1 MLEITEDDGSSDHPT
16 PFSSGSHHALHVDPI
31 NSIQSHLSNGTKNY
45 RRRERS
51 MESFEVVSGAS
62 STFRHGATLEAPNFG
77 QLQMI
82 IASLLLTTV
91 LDIGSAL
98 DARNECI
105 NQEMYTWM
113 LEFFDDDLGGSN
125 KQDDDYYAE
134 FASQEGRTECLRMFN
149 FVVIPVGVTTW
160 VFGLLSLFIIHRH
173 VKHLEGLS
181 ETFNPSHVKALLRLL
196 VPLVIILIVWTYAIF
211 SIMLLPKVNPTL
223 YKQNPF
229 KSLAAVDQMGHIGDN
244 ANLYY
249 LSWMCQAQIMILVY
263 QVMVECIRRCRRR
276 IGQSSEIEEVKSFS
290 DHITM
295 HEQIQTM
302 LSFTSAK
309 RLALLYKRKRKK
321 WYQFMLHLR
330 ERSGIWVAAFFSS
343 VVLCASSTYV
353 FVQVLVSIAS
363 TMYGNNEFSY
373 RQVCTIV
380 RGVSGIPEEFCT
392 RTSFA
397 VLAGGVA
404 SCLCVLAMIM
414 HILVRRQFAVDE
426 DKQHSCTVMATQVY
440 PGALDPDAYRCH
452 LGMEFLLSLCLS
464 MLLGLNAVV
473 ATGVQGPAA
482 TVGNLY
488 YASWLSF
495 LLCLRICLGC
505 LEEIYHVRTPRVDW
519 NPDSNSDFATP
530 TRKVTPLQTSS
541 MSGSEISIDM
551 ENYLRMAKKERSS
564 RLRKYLFL
572 SIFSTVCFASACDA
586 AYNQGTPCS
595 KEQKYLIVAPAAVAV
610 LSVIMFLLCLKPR
623 TYALVSRIC
632 FGGVTSILCFI
643 VLLVNL
649 IITMHSEDSWAV
661 NGIGEMKLANIY
673 YFSWAAI
680 LAAALQMISYI
691 KPLFGSKS
699 KDAMFLVWAGIV
711 KVCMVILGAS
721 SHVWYNIRDSC
732 GSDETEGGELAF
744 CSRTKF
750 AIFVAVVG
758 VVSGWSVMAS
768 RMPCCSIS
776 QKTRNRAEALL
787 SIALVLLFG
796 VAVAL
801 ITSIGGPGQSVGD
814 LYYSTWLSFWVS
826 IGILVSCFDQMQ
838 QGESELEVDGSNHE
852 GDDMR
857 YVDFDDCDDRGTD

>member
-1 MLEITEDDGSSDHPT
+1 MLEINNRDGSDQQDSFPC
-16 PFSSGSHHALHVDPI
+16 SNNQALHVDRQNSFLTPI
-31 NSIQSHLSNGTKNY
+31 SSRNQDQIKGQ
-45 RRRERS
+45 RS
-51 MESFEVVSGAS
+51 LQSFEVASGTS
-62 STFRHGATLEAPNFG
+62 STFRHMGTLEAPNFG

-91 LDIGSAL
+91 LYVGSAL

-113 LEFFDDDLGGSN
+113 LEFFDDDVGGSIN
-125 KQDDDYYAE
+125 LDDNYYAE
-134 FASQEGRTECLRMFN
+134 FASQEGRAECLRMFQ
-149 FVVIPVGVTTW
+149 FVIIPAGTTTW
-160 VFGLLSLFIIHRH
+160 TFGLLALYVINQHAKYLETVSE
-173 VKHLEGLS
+173 VNNHLHM
-181 ETFNPSHVKALLRLL
+181 TALLRLL
-196 VPLVIILIVWTYAIF
+196 IPLVIMLIVWTYAIF
-211 SIMLLPKVNPTL
+211 TIMLIPKVNPSL

-229 KSLAAVDQMGHIGDN
+229 KSLAAVDQMGQVGDN

-249 LSWMCQAQIMILVY
+249 LSWMCQAQIMVLVY

-276 IGQSSEIEEVKSFS
+276 IEHLSPVEGVTSFS
-290 DHITM
+290 DHMSM

-302 LSFTSAK
+302 LSYTSAK
-309 RLALLYKRKRKK
+309 RLASIYKMKRKK

-343 VVLCASSTYV
+343 LVLFASSTYV
-353 FVQVLVSIAS
+353 FVQVLVTLAS
-363 TMYGNNEFSY
+363 ALYGSNEFRY
-373 RQVCTIV
+373 REVCTII
-380 RGVSGIPEEFCT
+380 RGASGIPDEFCP
-392 RTSFA
+392 RTFFA
-397 VLAGGVA
+397 VMAGGAA
-404 SCLCVLAMIM
+404 SFLCVFAMIM
-414 HILVRRQFAVDE
+414 HILVRRRSAFDE
-426 DKQHSCTVMATQVY
+426 ARQHSCTVMETQVL
-440 PGALDPDAYRCH
+440 PGAMDPDTYRCQ
-452 LGMEFLLSLCLS
+452 LGLEFLLSFCLS
-464 MLLGLNAVV
+464 VLLGLNAVF

-505 LEEIYHVRTPRVDW
+505 LEELYHVRTPRT
-519 NPDSNSDFATP
+519 DSSPESDLGNLS
-530 TRKVTPLQTSS
+530 PLQTSS
-541 MSGSEISIDM
+541 MSGSEISINM
-551 ENYLRMAKKERSS
+551 ENYTKMAKKERSS

-572 SIFSTVCFASACDA
+572 SIFSTVCFASAWDA
-586 AYNQGTPCS
+586 AYNQVQACS
-595 KEQKYLIVAPAAVAV
+595 KEQNFLITAPAAVAV

-623 TYALVSRIC
+623 SYAIVSHIF
-632 FGGVTSILCFI
+632 FGGLMSIVCFI

-673 YFSWAAI
+673 YFTWAAI

-721 SHVWYNIRDSC
+721 SHVWYNIREEC
-732 GSDETEGGELAF
+732 SDDEMEGGEQAF

-750 AIFVAVVG
+750 AMLVSVVG

-776 QKTRNRAEALL
+776 YKTRNRAEAML
-787 SIALVLLFG
+787 SVALVLLFG

-814 LYYSTWLSFWVS
+814 LYYSTWLAFWVS
-826 IGILVSCFDQMQ
+826 VGILVSCFDQI
-838 QGESELEVDGSNHE
+838 QGESGSEEE
-852 GDDMR
+852 GYDNDQEDTR
-857 YVDFDDCDDRGTD
+857 YVDFDAFDRAKE